1 MRADAAPVRL
11 MPSARGEAGRPR
23 RYARIPMDLHGANP
37 GSARPVG
44 LSLPVSHNEDV
55 NRMDSIISTGR
66 TLAASVSVSLADTGA
81 KLLATGERLKT
92 RTSKPN
98 LVAPAVVAAIFLL
111 SMEPAMAQATGGTGN
126 LSTFLNNVVNLI
138 TGPVG
143 QAIAII
149 AVAVTGLG
157 AMFGALSARAFGGV
171 VLGCAI
177 VFSSAWIVQQITG
190 GGGAVF

>member
-1 MRADAAPVRL
+1 
-11 MPSARGEAGRPR
+11 
-23 RYARIPMDLHGANP
+23 
-37 GSARPVG
+37 
-44 LSLPVSHNEDV
+44 
-55 NRMDSIISTGR
+55 MDSIISTGR
-66 TLAASVSVSLADTGA
+66 ALAASVSVSLVDTGA
-81 KLLATGERLKT
+81 KLLASDEWLKT
-92 RTSKPN
+92 RTSKPS
-98 LVAPAVVAAIFLL
+98 LVAPAVVAAVLLL

-190 GGGAVF
+190 GGGGAVF

>member
-1 MRADAAPVRL
+1 
-11 MPSARGEAGRPR
+11 
-23 RYARIPMDLHGANP
+23 
-37 GSARPVG
+37 
-44 LSLPVSHNEDV
+44 
-55 NRMDSIISTGR
+55 MDSIISTGR
-66 TLAASVSVSLADTGA
+66 ALAASVSVSLVDTGA

-92 RTSKPN
+92 CTSKPS
-98 LVAPAVVAAIFLL
+98 LVAPAVVAAILLL
-111 SMEPAMAQATGGTGN
+111 SMEPATAQAAGGTGN

-149 AVAVTGLG
+149 AVALCGLG

-177 VFSSAWIVQQITG
+177 VFSAAWVVQKITG
-190 GGGAVF
+190 AA

>member
-1 MRADAAPVRL
+1 MAF
-11 MPSARGEAGRPR
+11 
-23 RYARIPMDLHGANP
+23 
-37 GSARPVG
+37 
-44 LSLPVSHNEDV
+44 
-55 NRMDSIISTGR
+55 IISTGR
-66 TLAASVSVSLADTGA
+66 TLAASVPVSFTDTGA
-81 KLLATGERLKT
+81 KLLATGERLKA
-92 RTSKPN
+92 RTSKSS
-98 LVAPAVVAAIFLL
+98 LVAPAVVAAVLLL
-111 SMEPAMAQATGGTGN
+111 SMEPAMAQAVGGGGN

-190 GGGAVF
+190 GGGGALL

>member
-1 MRADAAPVRL
+1 MA
-11 MPSARGEAGRPR
+11 
-23 RYARIPMDLHGANP
+23 
-37 GSARPVG
+37 
-44 LSLPVSHNEDV
+44 
-55 NRMDSIISTGR
+55 SIISTGR
-66 TLAASVSVSLADTGA
+66 TLAASVPVSFTDAGA
-81 KLLATGERLKT
+81 KLLATGERLKA
-92 RTSKPN
+92 RTSKPS
-98 LVAPAVVAAIFLL
+98 LVAPAVVAAVLLL
-111 SMEPAMAQATGGTGN
+111 SMEPAMAQAVGGGGN

-190 GGGAVF
+190 GGGGALL